1 VSAGSV
7 DESGGKVT
15 PGQPAWASPDT
26 FDAGLT
32 PREWEVLAILVT
44 GAATREISARLHIS
58 PRTVTNHLG
67 NIYRKLGVRTR
78 SEAVAYTL
86 GTTGMR
92 SVPSVH
98 LTHDER
104 QLPGGRRKE
113 GLRPSSL
120 GAEA

>member
-1 VSAGSV
+1 MVSAGSV
-7 DESGGKVT
+7 DESGGKET
-15 PGQPAWASPDT
+15 PVPAWASPHP

-86 GTTGMR
+86 GTSGMR

-98 LTHDER
+98 AY
-104 QLPGGRRKE
+104 P
-113 GLRPSSL
+113 PV
-120 GAEA
+120 